1 MWIRSAIRIWGAGR
15 SLGWS
20 VKSALR
26 LAVCAA
32 LACAALASGCITD
45 GDVLT
50 SLPPPEPRVPRAA
63 DDFVDSIGVT
73 VLYASNDHF
82 AVIEQ
87 PALER
92 LGVRHVRDW
101 AMQPSENAEQVA
113 MLRMLGEAGIRSQLI
128 FEPRFGLLPEHFAP
142 IATALG
148 DALESVEGAND
159 NDANDEDL
167 STDDVVAQLRGLR
180 AAIDE
185 AGLAGQVALVD
196 ALDIEPEEK
205 GDLSEVLDYGNFERE
220 RDRTLPAIDLS
231 DRKEAARL
239 ACGAKPLMVTECG
252 YSTTDSP
259 MSVSE
264 DAAAKYLLRLLLGHF
279 AQNIARTYI
288 DELMDGPEDDVQPFM
303 AQGLLHLDG
312 AEKPAFGALQR
323 LIELL
328 EDEGEAFDL
337 EPLELA
343 AMELPATLR
352 SVLLQKRDGSYALA
366 LWQEVP
372 SFAEIGEPDPE
383 VEAMTVTLTFAV
395 AMERIAGYAPLL
407 DESPVLEETNVRTL
421 AVAVPDHPIVLII
434 ER

>member
-1 MWIRSAIRIWGAGR
+1 MWIRSVTRTRGAGR

-20 VKSALR
+20 VKSALLIAV
-26 LAVCAA
+26 LAG
-32 LACAALASGCITD
+32 GCMTD

-82 AVIEQ
+82 AAIEQ
-87 PALER
+87 PALEQ

-101 AMQPSENAEQVA
+101 ALQPAENAEQVA

-128 FEPRFGLLPEHFAP
+128 FEPRFRLLPEHFAP

-148 DALESVEGAND
+148 DALEGVEGAND

-167 STDDVVAQLRGLR
+167 SAGDVIEQLRALR
-180 AAIDE
+180 VAIDDAE
-185 AGLAGQVALVD
+185 LTGQVALVD
-196 ALDIEPEEK
+196 ALDIEPQEK
-205 GDLSEVLDYGNFERE
+205 GDLSDVLDYGNFERE

-231 DRKEAARL
+231 ERKEAARL
-239 ACGAKPLMVTECG
+239 VCGAKPLMVTECG

-288 DELMDGPEDDVQPFM
+288 DELMDGPDDDVQPFM

-337 EPLELA
+337 EPLDMA
-343 AMELPATLR
+343 PMEVPATLR
-352 SVLLQKRDGSYALA
+352 SVLLQKRDGSYALV

-372 SFAEIGEPDPE
+372 SFAELGAPAPL
-383 VEAMTVTLTFAV
+383 VEDMTVTFKFAV
-395 AMERIAGYAPLL
+395 AMARITGYAPLRGRAA
-407 DESPVLEETNVRTL
+407 VLEETDARTVE
-421 AVAVPDHPIVLII
+421 VAVPDHPVVLII

>member
-1 MWIRSAIRIWGAGR
+1 M
-15 SLGWS
+15 
-20 VKSALR
+20 
-26 LAVCAA
+26 
-32 LACAALASGCITD
+32 TD

-73 VLYASNDHF
+73 VLYADNDHF
-82 AVIEQ
+82 ATIEQ

-101 AMQPSENAEQVA
+101 ARAPSENAEQVA
-113 MLRMLGEAGIRSQLI
+113 MLRMLGDAGIRAQLI
-128 FEPRFGLLPEHFAP
+128 FEPRFGLLPEHFDP
-142 IATALG
+142 IAMALA

-167 STDDVVAQLRGLR
+167 STEDVVEQLRGLR
-180 AAIDE
+180 AAIDD
-185 AGLAGQVALVD
+185 AGLTGQVALVD

-205 GDLSEVLDYGNFERE
+205 GDLSDVLDYGNFERD

-231 DRKEAARL
+231 DRKAAARL
-239 ACGAKPLMVTECG
+239 SCGSKPLMVTECG

-259 MSVSE
+259 LSVTE
-264 DAAAKYLLRLLLGHF
+264 GAAAKYLLRLVLGHF

-288 DELMDGPEDDVQPFM
+288 DELMDGPEDDIEPFM

-312 AEKPAFGALQR
+312 AAKPAFGALQR

-328 EDEGEAFDL
+328 EDEGEAFAL
-337 EPLELA
+337 EPLDV
-343 AMELPATLR
+343 AMSEAPASLR
-352 SVLLQKRDGSYALA
+352 SVLLQKRDGRYALV
-366 LWQEVP
+366 LWQEVA
-372 SFAEIGEPDPE
+372 SFVELDQPEPD
-383 VEAMTVTLTFAV
+383 VESQRVELTFAAATARV
-395 AMERIAGYAPLL
+395 ELYEPLT
-407 DESPVLEETNVRTL
+407 SSSAVLEATGVRTL
-421 AVAVPDHPIVLII
+421 AIAVPDHPVVLVI

>member
-1 MWIRSAIRIWGAGR
+1 MWIRSVIRTRAAGR

-20 VKSALR
+20 VKSALQ
-26 LAVCAA
+26 VAA
-32 LACAALASGCITD
+32 YAALASGCVTD

-63 DDFVDSIGVT
+63 DDFVDSVGVT

-82 AVIEQ
+82 AAIEQ
-87 PALER
+87 PALTR

-101 AMQPSENAEQVA
+101 ALQPSENAEQVA
-113 MLRMLGEAGIRSQLI
+113 MLRMLGDAGIRSQLI

-148 DALESVEGAND
+148 DALEGVEGAND

-167 STDDVVAQLRGLR
+167 STEDVIGQLRALR
-180 AAIDE
+180 AAIDD
-185 AGLAGQVALVD
+185 AGLTGQVALVD

-205 GDLSEVLDYGNFERE
+205 GDLSDVLDYGNFERD

-259 MSVSE
+259 LSVSE
-264 DAAAKYLLRLLLGHF
+264 DAAAKYVLRLVLGHF

-288 DELMDGPEDDVQPFM
+288 DELMDGPDDDVQPFM

-343 AMELPATLR
+343 ELEVPATLR

-372 SFAEIGEPDPE
+372 SFVELGQPDPE
-383 VEAMTVTLTFAV
+383 VGDMTVTLTFAV
-395 AMERIAGYAPLL
+395 AMARVAGYAPLL
-407 DESPVLEETNVRTL
+407 DASPVLEETDVRTVD
-421 AVAVPDHPIVLII
+421 VAVPDHPVVLII